1 MVILDIQGLGLNSQG
16 ETLLADIHLTVAR
29 GEIIALL
36 GPSGAGK
43 TTLLRLVAGLEQ
55 PSQGRILFQGRDITA
70 VPPYQRGIGM
80 MFQEYALFPHRDVAA
95 NIAFGLEMLK
105 IDRRLRDEKVM
116 EVLEMTGLQGFEHRS
131 VASLSGGERQRVALA
146 RCLAP
151 QPRLLLLDE
160 PLASLDLQLRERL
173 ADEIRAIL
181 KKLAITAIFVTHDQS
196 EAFAV
201 ADRIAILHEGRLE
214 QYATPEGVY
223 RQPASA
229 AVAAFLGFRNII
241 PADAAPCRELLARM
255 PPRPGPGGQQ
265 NGDQAAMLLIR
276 PDAASLVGQTANDAD
291 AIVLHG
297 VVERV
302 RFHGRFCQ
310 LTLLVEKTRLV
321 FDLPPDP
328 VPPGPGEPI
337 ALSIKANAIVLLPA
351 P

>member
-1 MVILDIQGLGLNSQG
+1 MAILEIQGLGLSAQG
-16 ETLLADIHLTVAR
+16 ETLLADIHLSIAK
-29 GEIIALL
+29 GEVIALL

-55 PSQGRILFQGRDITA
+55 PSSGKIIFEGRDITV
-70 VPPYQRGIGM
+70 VPPFQRSIGM

-95 NIAFGLEMLK
+95 NIAFGLEMQK
-105 IDRRLRDEKVM
+105 VDRRLRDEKVL
-116 EVLEMTGLQGFEHRS
+116 EVLRMAGLQGFERRS

-173 ADEIRAIL
+173 ADEIRTIL
-181 KKLAITAIFVTHDQS
+181 KSLAITAIFVTHDQS

-214 QYATPEGVY
+214 QYATPECVY

-229 AVAAFLGFRNII
+229 AVASFLGFRNIVS
-241 PADAAPCRELLARM
+241 AGTSLCRELLARTAHH
-255 PPRPGPGGQQ
+255 PGPSEPKTV
-265 NGDQAAMLLIR
+265 DQEAMLLIR
-276 PDAASLVGQTANDAD
+276 PDAASIVGQSAD
-291 AIVLHG
+291 DSDDILLQG
-297 VVERV
+297 VVERA
-302 RFHGRFCQ
+302 RFQGRFYQ
-310 LTLLVEKTRLV
+310 LTFVAGETRLV
-321 FDLPPDP
+321 FDLPPEP
-328 VPPGPGEPI
+328 VPPGPGVPV
-337 ALSIKANAIVLLPA
+337 ALSNKATAIVLLPA